1 MPTNPAIWAEVDR
14 LRALF
19 EAAGA
24 TRVDAD
30 ILQPAETLLD
40 LYGEDVR
47 ARAFT
52 TADPIRGEAML
63 RPDFTVPVT
72 LAHLANGSGPARYTY
87 AGEVFRKQE
96 DGGDRPQEYVQ
107 VGYEVFNAPNP
118 AEADAEVFTM
128 FAKAL
133 APLNLRI
140 STGDISL
147 LRDAVSGLSAPAA
160 RKAAL
165 MRHLWRPRK
174 FRAVLDS
181 FAKPPAK
188 DPLKALPDEM
198 EEIGVRTLD
207 DVAARLDAIT
217 KDRTTTPIPE
227 SEVELIE
234 ALLAV
239 RETVP
244 DALPRL
250 QDLAVDL
257 PAISDAV
264 TRLEARFDKIAA
276 AGIDLATLNFETSYG
291 RTTLEYYD
299 GFVFG
304 FSVKRRPDLPPV
316 ASGGR
321 YDALTRALS
330 GGDTVPAVGGI
341 IRPALTLELAS

>member
-1 MPTNPAIWAEVDR
+1 MPSKPAIKAEADR
-14 LRALF
+14 LCGLF
-19 EAAGA
+19 ETAGA
-24 TRVDAD
+24 TRVETD

-40 LYGEDVR
+40 LYGEDIR

-52 TADPIRGEAML
+52 TADPVRGEAML

-87 AGEVFRKQE
+87 AGAVFRKQE

-107 VGYEVFNAPNP
+107 VGYENFDAPDP
-118 AEADAEVFTM
+118 AEADAEVFTV
-128 FAKAL
+128 FARAL
-133 APLNLRI
+133 EPLDLRV
-140 STGDISL
+140 SMGDIRL
-147 LRDAVSGLSAPAA
+147 LRDAVAGLSAPDA

-174 FRAVLDS
+174 FRTLLEG
-181 FAKPPAK
+181 FAQPAAP
-188 DPLKALPDEM
+188 DPIRALPEGL
-198 EEIGVRTLD
+198 EEIGLRSLD
-207 DVAARLDAIT
+207 DVAARLAAISR
-217 KDRTTTPIPE
+217 DRSILPIPR
-227 SEVELIE
+227 SEVALIE
-234 ALLAV
+234 ALLSL

-244 DALPRL
+244 NALPRL

-264 TRLEARFDKIAA
+264 TGLEARLDKIAS
-276 AGIDLATLNFETSYG
+276 AGIDLEQVKFETAYG

-304 FSVKRRPDLPPV
+304 FSVKGHPEMPPV

-330 GGDTVPAVGGI
+330 GGETVPAVGGI
-341 IRPALTLELAS
+341 IRPALSQEIGA